1 MEGEGDEDSI
11 HAESEEEGDFF
22 AEFEQESGW
31 VTCSQRRR
39 NGIISESDEVSNDDE
54 MDVQLSRMFPV
65 QPEKQIVSGDISMA
79 NTL

>member
-1 MEGEGDEDSI
+1 
-11 HAESEEEGDFF
+11 
-22 AEFEQESGW
+22 

-65 QPEKQIVSGDISMA
+65 HPEKQIVSGDISMA
-79 NTL
+79 SNLIVMTVKIP

>member
-1 MEGEGDEDSI
+1 M
-11 HAESEEEGDFF
+11 
-22 AEFEQESGW
+22 
-31 VTCSQRRR
+31 TCSQRRR